1 MHIYHKELDKIS
13 TEALSKRVEEMQ
25 NEIEN
30 VVEKDESELT
40 PIEKSFKYFPKKIEE
55 AAKKKPDA
63 VDSITINF
71 EKQRAEEFKKAT
83 GTTPEEI
90 QREKVKKQAKN
101 LVGKLEARGATTGY
115 LAGIAG
121 EKKPAKSAKPD
132 APKVA
137 ETPVKSVYQKQR
149 EIASELMK
157 KRPEAGSFKPEDS
170 PAAPQ
175 KEKTPF
181 ERQRE
186 ISSQLMKKR
195 MDKEAPKSVETTPS
209 KSVEIPVVKSKVVDP
224 NRIDVGFA
232 KKKES
237 SKFSSFKDFLTKTK
251 DKLSDVAWK
260 AAWNVG
266 YEAETLKGMFGAAK
280 DVWNGDDK
288 EKAKFKN
295 PYSQKPEETEKKK

>member
-1 MHIYHKELDKIS
+1 MHIYHKELDEIS
-13 TEALSKRVEEMQ
+13 KEALSKRIEEFR
-25 NEIEN
+25 EESEKN
-30 VVEKDESELT
+30 VSEDDSELT

-83 GTTPEEI
+83 GTTYDEI
-90 QREKVKKQAKN
+90 QRENAKKLATK
-101 LVGKLEARGATTGY
+101 LVAKLEARGATTGY
-115 LAGIAG
+115 LSGIVA
-121 EKKPAKSAKPD
+121 EKKPAKKKPD
-132 APKVA
+132 AAPKVA
-137 ETPVKSVYQKQR
+137 ETPDKSVYQKQR

-157 KRPEAGSFKPEDS
+157 KRQESGSFKPENS

-186 ISSQLMKKR
+186 ISAQLMKKR
-195 MDKEAPKSVETTPS
+195 MDKDAPKSDETIPS
-209 KSVEIPVVKSKVVDP
+209 KSVEIPVVKSKVADP
-224 NRIDVGFA
+224 NRIDIGFA

-251 DKLSDVAWK
+251 DKLSDVAW
-260 AAWNVG
+260 NVG
-266 YEAETLKGMFGAAK
+266 YKAETLKRSFGDVK
-280 DVWNGDDK
+280 DVWTGGDK

-295 PYSQKPEETEKKK
+295 PYSQTPEETEKKK